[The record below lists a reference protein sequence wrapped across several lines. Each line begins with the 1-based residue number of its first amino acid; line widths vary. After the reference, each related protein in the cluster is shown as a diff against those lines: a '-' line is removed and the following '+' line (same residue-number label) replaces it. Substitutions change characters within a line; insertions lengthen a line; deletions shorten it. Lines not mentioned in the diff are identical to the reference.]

1 VAPPSPP
8 LYNTMRR
15 GQCLLRDTVPPTF
28 VRLTRRALK
37 GGMTEPSKGEQIR
50 FSMVTQGYAVTS
62 GRRERS
68 TPSPSALCGHPRH
81 CNTRPGT
88 VTTSPTLLKRTG
100 TGRRHARH
108 CASYDLPLTPPSSQ
122 LEGSGRA
129 TNLYAATLEV
139 APVRPQDSP
148 RRLNRSEIRQDGRQ
162 LRSTARHTSTRRQNS
177 AARL

>member
-1 VAPPSPP
+1 
-8 LYNTMRR
+8 MRR
-15 GQCLLRDTVPPTF
+15 GQCQLRDTVPPTF
-28 VRLTRRALK
+28 VRLTGRALK
-37 GGMTEPSKGEQIR
+37 GGTTEPSKGEQIR

-62 GRRERS
+62 GRQERS

-88 VTTSPTLLKRTG
+88 VTTSLTLLKRTG

-108 CASYDLPLTPPSSQ
+108 CASCDLPLTPPSSQ
-122 LEGSGRA
+122 PAGSGRA

-139 APVRPQDSP
+139 APVRAQDSP